1 MISAPRTRNMSFTI
15 PYNKYLYKKWLK
27 EIDEEIKAALKES
40 TKSNIKYRLNYFEWR
55 GHGFYHDPSPN
66 TILVLLRKLR
76 NLGYTANVQSEQD
89 LSKRAPECFKY
100 DYMYISW

>member
-1 MISAPRTRNMSFTI
+1 MISAPRVRNQSFTI

-40 TKSNIKYRLNYFEWR
+40 TKSNIKYQLNYFEWR
-55 GHGFYHDPSPN
+55 GHGFYHKPSPN
-66 TILVLLRKLR
+66 TLLVLLRKLR

-89 LSKRAPECFKY
+89 FNKEWPRDLQY
-100 DYMYISW
+100 DYVYISW